1 MTIDER
7 KTRLAELEEELARKR
22 TQEKRLVERIEFLK
36 NRRDDDDESNFDDF
50 VAQVRQA
57 RPDLAFTFEKAT
69 KENRM
74 GSHQAHWTFPGARRG
89 GTVMWVHGTS
99 ELCWGIDRRDV
110 EAWEQYERS
119 CGREPRYT

>member
-36 NRRDDDDESNFDDF
+36 SCSSDDDESNFDDF

-57 RPDLAFTFEKAT
+57 RPDQTFTFEKAT

-89 GTVMWVHGTS
+89 GTVTWVHGTN
-99 ELCWGIDRRDV
+99 ELCWGIDHRDV
-110 EAWEQYERS
+110 DAWEQYERS

>member
-1 MTIDER
+1 MNTEER
-7 KTRLAELEEELARKR
+7 KMRLAEIEEELARKR
-22 TQEKRLVERIEFLK
+22 VQEKLLVERIEFLK
-36 NRRDDDDESNFDDF
+36 SYGDDDESNFDDF

-57 RPDLAFTFEKAT
+57 RPDQTFTFEKAT

-89 GTVMWVHGTS
+89 GTVTWVHGTN
-99 ELCWGIDRRDV
+99 ELCWGIDHRDV
-110 EAWEQYERS
+110 DAWEQYERS

>member
-1 MTIDER
+1 MG
-7 KTRLAELEEELARKR
+7 L
-22 TQEKRLVERIEFLK
+22 
-36 NRRDDDDESNFDDF
+36 RDFYDDESNFDDF

-57 RPDLAFTFEKAT
+57 RPNQTFTFEKAT

-89 GTVMWVHGTS
+89 GTVAWVHGTN
-99 ELCWGIDRRDV
+99 ELCWGIDHRDV
-110 EAWEQYERS
+110 DAWEQYERS

>member
-1 MTIDER
+1 MTIEER

-22 TQEKRLVERIEFLK
+22 AQEKRLVERIEFLK

-110 EAWEQYERS
+110 DAWEQYERS